1 MTEYEF
7 LEAGVLY
14 YERILDS
21 AMNLITVV
29 LAYLAASHFV
39 GERLPR
45 AVAIGL
51 STIYSLWI
59 VTTIAAIATFLSS
72 GVDVQVEYQHE
83 YPGGW
88 VYPREPKFEF
98 WLIGSL
104 LPMSLAWIGSL
115 YYLHFVVRR
124 DGDDA

>member
-14 YERILDS
+14 FERILDS

-29 LAYLAASHFV
+29 FAYLAASHFV

-45 AVAIGL
+45 AVAVGL

-59 VTTIAAIATFLSS
+59 VMTIASIATFLDSALN
-72 GVDVQVEYQHE
+72 VQVEYRSE

-88 VYPREPKFEF
+88 VYSREPRFGL

-104 LPMSLAWIGSL
+104 LPMLLAWIGSL

-124 DGDDA
+124 DGEDA